1 MNKQFFKML
10 LCGAVVLSTG
20 TFTSCNDDDVDELK
34 SQMAVIQTAIED
46 LEEQLGYALKT
57 GASVT
62 NVQQT
67 ANGGYNI
74 TLSDGTTI
82 AIGAGGGSAITV
94 TVTDTEAI
102 INVDGTEYRLPLGSK
117 VTSLVYYPESID
129 GIVELG
135 NDGAKVKFMARPEL
149 SSIDGAEFT
158 IAESHELTRAA
169 NGEQFVVS
177 GDATLEGGI
186 VTVPIIGLDV
196 TAGNTYAVSV
206 QMNYLGTIIGSN
218 FFNIHVADDF
228 SFTAEDLVT
237 PTFGADVT
245 ATADGDAWTA
255 PLPESADFLGTFSF
269 ADLVSL
275 DGVDNVEFVL
285 APISDQNGNVQSR
298 YDFLSSCLAKDGTW
312 TMQGRPGTDCS
323 AAADD
328 QHDGLLI
335 YLRSNYVVK
344 AKIYWTVNNPLA
356 TAEFVAPDLTTYGS
370 PHLEYGNEAGPLI
383 VAPGENRLDLAAMI
397 LGKQFSTQ
405 HDGGA
410 FTEAMQTYECTLN
423 GETAIFAAGTKF
435 EVSPSL
441 SQYAKNSKGLRW
453 FNVQSSVAA
462 SQRQNWSDY
471 ANFTEEQKKQYNG
484 EILGG
489 WDGISPELMAE
500 IGIGVSEDGYLE
512 TTAAYQGWALRVG
525 FGFEYEYDY
534 GTFPMTSGCV
544 CYIWFNR
551 RQCAEGVEDPAPR
564 G

>member
-1 MNKQFFKML
+1 ML

-34 SQMAVIQTAIED
+34 SQVAVIQTAIED

-67 ANGGYNI
+67 ASGGYNI
-74 TLSDGTTI
+74 TLSDGQVI

-102 INVDGTEYRLPLGSK
+102 IMVDGTEYRLPLGSK

-135 NDGAKVKFMARPEL
+135 NDGAQVKFMARPEL

-158 IAESHELTRAA
+158 IAESHELTRAG

-177 GDATLEGGI
+177 GSATLEGGI
-186 VTVPIIGLDV
+186 ITVPIIGLSV
-196 TAGNTYAVSV
+196 TAGQTYAVSV

-228 SFTAEDLVT
+228 SFSAEDLVN
-237 PTFGADVT
+237 PTFGEGVSAS
-245 ATADGDAWTA
+245 ADGDAWTA

-269 ADLVSL
+269 ADLVSI
-275 DGVDNVEFVL
+275 DGLDNVEYVL
-285 APISDQNGNVQSR
+285 APSSEQNGNVSSR
-298 YDFLSSCLAKDGTW
+298 YDFFTSCLSNDGTW

-323 AAADD
+323 A
-328 QHDGLLI
+328 QNEGEKDGLLI

-344 AKIYWTVNNPLA
+344 AKIYWTVSNPLA
-356 TAEFVAPDLTTYGS
+356 DAEFVAPDLTTYGS
-370 PHLEYGNEAGPLI
+370 PHLEYGNEVGPIILN
-383 VAPGENRLDLAAMI
+383 PGVGEYNLAEMI
-397 LGKQFSTQ
+397 LGDQFSERHGTAA
-405 HDGGA
+405 DFIA
-410 FTEAMQTYECTLN
+410 FMQSYEATLN
-423 GETAIFAAGTKF
+423 GETVIFAAGTEF
-435 EVSPSL
+435 TVTQTL
-441 SQYAKNSKGLRW
+441 SQYAQHSRGLRW

-462 SQRQNWSDY
+462 SNRRNWTDLTDEDRNALGYS
-471 ANFTEEQKKQYNG
+471 G
-484 EILGG
+484 EIIQG
-489 WDGISPELMAE
+489 WDGMSPELMAE
-500 IGIGVSEDGYLE
+500 SGFGVSDEGYLV
-512 TTAAYQGWALRVG
+512 TTEAYPGWALRVG

-534 GTFPMTSGCV
+534 GVFPMSSGCI

-551 RQCAEGVEDPAPR
+551 RECAEGVVDPAPR
-564 G
+564 S